1 MKWHIL
7 LLLGFLSLITSSAY
21 SRILGEGMLVAD
33 PVMILFAWICLV
45 DHWSRIA
52 AVGGALIL
60 YRLWETVATPLE
72 VIAPFVA
79 IAIIVRIIRG
89 GISPYHRWRR
99 LAIVIPA
106 LLVAGWITRNMF
118 ELESIRGF
126 SGVFLDLLLAFIV
139 ASILF
144 PLLDL
149 TRPLLRSAR
158 FPQ

>member
-1 MKWHIL
+1 VAHTFAIGFFESDHFQRL
-7 LLLGFLSLITSSAY
+7 LED
-21 SRILGEGMLVAD
+21 SRGRDARRRSGHD
-33 PVMILFAWICLV
+33 LFAWICLV

-118 ELESIRGF
+118 ELESDQ
-126 SGVFLDLLLAFIV
+126 GVFRGLSRFAPCLYRSVNSVSSVGSHSSLV
-139 ASILF
+139 A
-144 PLLDL
+144 
-149 TRPLLRSAR
+149 
-158 FPQ
+158 